1 MGFLQVFRT
10 AAGALMAPFRPAV
23 CGGQRRLSTRV
34 SAVRRAEGPSFG
46 VTADSFD
53 VCRLANDFCS
63 RQGKKTQD
71 IIPKD
76 VT

>member
-1 MGFLQVFRT
+1 MV
-10 AAGALMAPFRPAV
+10 PFRPAV

-53 VCRLANDFCS
+53 VCSLSNDFCA
-63 RQGKKTQD
+63 RYGKKTQEYLPYFK
-71 IIPKD
+71 I
-76 VT
+76 V